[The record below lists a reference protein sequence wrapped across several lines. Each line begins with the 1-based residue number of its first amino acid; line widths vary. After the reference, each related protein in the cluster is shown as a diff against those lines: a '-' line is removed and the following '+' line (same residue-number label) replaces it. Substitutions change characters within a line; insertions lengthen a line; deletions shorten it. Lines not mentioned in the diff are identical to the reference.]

1 MSSLNAMQ
9 AFQQSFQLNGTGS
22 SSGLIFIVFNLGMVV
37 SMPFCSFL
45 ADGYGRRACIFIGC
59 MVVLVGTLIQYSA
72 MTLDQFIFGRFVLG
86 WGAGIASAAGPMYVV
101 ELAHPAYRG
110 TMAGM

>member
-45 ADGYGRRACIFIGC
+45 ADGYGRRACISIGC

-72 MTLDQFIFGRFVLG
+72 MTLGQFIFGRFVLG